1 MMFLKFL
8 IIMNEKKLSQLQK
21 EFRKFFLE
29 KLSFYEVKSPADL
42 TKEKKSVFFT
52 EIKNEWAKYKILQK
66 QKIEDDKANYILNVK
81 KLVEFSNNKN
91 IEHEEIRTQG
101 KDNETKSQVLTVG
114 DKSKQNT
121 SRKKEQLS
129 ELAESQLEKKIIK
142 SEPNNEQ
149 SSDLKILF
157 TPNNYF
163 IQEEK
168 YQYPVVKMP
177 KQDNVLKLPRLGRS
191 NQKGYKEFDF
201 FNEMKLHISDIEI
214 TDNVHM
220 VIPNYN
226 KPYEPDIVLFDKKLN
241 LYIDI
246 EIDEPYDGYYRYP
259 THNYRAEDD
268 FKQDNIRDL
277 FFTESGWVVV
287 RFTEKQVHKQPKECI
302 NYIKNLLN
310 SIYNN
315 EFSIKFDGEIENQWN
330 ENQSIHWQLN
340 NFREKYLEI
349 NSFYKR
355 LNQKEVVVIDKECE
369 PIESNIQRTQ
379 FVDIE
384 KQYDK
389 DLHKYFHPN
398 DKTGN
403 AEYISVTTLIE
414 RFFQFDIL
422 RYIQREAEKQNRDE
436 IDFFMEFQTTRD
448 EAAILGTELHLQIE
462 NYFNKK
468 PFDDSLIEFKYFLN
482 FEKDKIIPKELV
494 FIEAEK
500 EIYYSKF
507 NIAGTVDC
515 LFKSNNGKYVMVDWK
530 RSKKL
535 IVKGTNKP
543 DKRGFQIDIEGL
555 RDLTNSSYFR
565 YCIQQNMYK
574 YILEHEYNILISDMI
589 LAVFHE
595 NYPNYHSIKLPVM
608 TNEIKIIFNSINHKI

>member
-1 MMFLKFL
+1 LKFL
-8 IIMNEKKLSQLQK
+8 IIMNERKLSKLQK
-21 EFRKFFLE
+21 EYRKFFLE
-29 KLSFYEVKSPADL
+29 KLSFYDVKSPADL

-66 QKIEDDKANYILNVK
+66 QKLEDDQANYLLNVK
-81 KLVEFSNNKN
+81 KLVELSKNKN
-91 IEHEEIRTQG
+91 IEHEKISTQEE
-101 KDNETKSQVLTVG
+101 DNETKAQILTVG

-121 SRKKEQLS
+121 SKKKEQS
-129 ELAESQLEKKIIK
+129 TKLAQGELEKQIIK

-149 SSDLKILF
+149 SNDLKILF
-157 TPNNYF
+157 SPNNYF

-177 KQDNVLKLPRLGRS
+177 KQNNVLKLPRLGRS
-191 NQKGYKEFDF
+191 NQRGYKEYDF
-201 FNEMKLHISDIEI
+201 FNQMKLHISDIEI

-268 FKQDNIRDL
+268 FKQDDIRDL

-302 NYIKNLLN
+302 DYIKNILN
-310 SIYNN
+310 SIYYN
-315 EFSIKFDGEIENQWN
+315 EFCTKFSGEIENQWN
-330 ENQSIHWQLN
+330 ENQCIQWQLN
-340 NFREKYLEI
+340 YVREKYLGI
-349 NSFYKR
+349 HSFYKR
-355 LNQKEVVVIDKECE
+355 SNQKEVVVIDKESE

-379 FVDIE
+379 FEDIE

-422 RYIQREAEKQNRDE
+422 RYIQREAEKQNIDE
-436 IDFFMEFQTTRD
+436 IDFFMDFQTTRE

-482 FEKDKIIPKELV
+482 FEKEKITPKELV
-494 FIEAEK
+494 FVEAEK
-500 EIYYSKF
+500 KIYYSKF

-515 LFKSNNGKYVMVDWK
+515 LFKSSNGKYVIVDWK

-574 YILEHEYNILISDMI
+574 YILEQEYNILISDMI

-595 NYPNYHSIKLPVM
+595 NYSNYHTIKLPVM
-608 TNEIKIIFNSINHKI
+608 TNEIKIIFNSLNHKI